1 MATWSA
7 DRATERWHGD
17 HAGYD
22 AIALPS
28 QPIITMRDPG
38 RIENRAT
45 FPRLVPVRGHEHRAV
60 SHEQKQMVL
69 DKWLS
74 SCRPGSR

>member
-45 FPRLVPVRGHEHRAV
+45 FPRF
-60 SHEQKQMVL
+60 
-69 DKWLS
+69 
-74 SCRPGSR
+74 GSRSGTRAQGSVP